1 MAVAV
6 LTLVVADLVE
16 ALLAV
21 KCTPQLVQNA
31 TKKPKFH
38 SCQAATDQ
46 FIAEIASPANP
57 TAAHAAAA
65 VVAHVEAAA
74 AVVAAAHV
82 ADATSF

>member
-6 LTLVVADLVE
+6 LTPVVADSVE

-21 KCTPQLVQNA
+21 KCTQQLAQNA

-46 FIAEIASPANP
+46 FIAEIASLANP
-57 TAAHAAAA
+57 MAAHAAA

-82 ADATSF
+82 ADATNF